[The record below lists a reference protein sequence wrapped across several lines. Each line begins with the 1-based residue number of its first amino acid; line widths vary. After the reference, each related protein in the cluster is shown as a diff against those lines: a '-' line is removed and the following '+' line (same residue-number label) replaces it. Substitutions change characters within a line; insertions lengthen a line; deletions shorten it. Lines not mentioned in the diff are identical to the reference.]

1 MEKIAYEEVLTLDEY
16 ERQRPSTQPEMI
28 ALRGRLRVTL
38 GPIVSLAFEE
48 RRTLLYQVQEMMRA
62 ERITSPE
69 GIQTEL
75 DTYNSLVPQDGEL
88 VATLLIE
95 ITDQAE
101 LKRRLPQLVGIEH
114 AVSIRVGSV
123 VVGGSGEGGR
133 STAETTS
140 SVHYLRFP
148 VSSEAVAALRDAS
161 LQAHV
166 VIDHAAYQAWTEV
179 SSTLRGE
186 MLRILGE

>member
-1 MEKIAYEEVLTLDEY
+1 MDKIAFGEVLPLPEY
-16 ERQRPSTQPEMI
+16 ERQRLATQPEMI

-38 GPIVSLAFEE
+38 GPIVSLAFED

-62 ERITSPE
+62 ESITSPE

-95 ITDQAE
+95 ITDQQE
-101 LKRRLPQLVGIEH
+101 LKRRLPQLVGIED
-114 AVSIRVGSV
+114 AVSIRVGGV
-123 VVGGSGEGGR
+123 VVQGRGEEGR
-133 STAETTS
+133 STDVTTS

-148 VSSEAVAALRDAS
+148 VPPEAAAALEDSDA
-161 LQAHV
+161 QAHV
-166 VIDHAAYQAWTEV
+166 VIDHPAYQAWTEV
-179 SSTLRGE
+179 SPDLRQE
-186 MLRILGE
+186 ILRILRS

>member
-1 MEKIAYEEVLTLDEY
+1 MDKIVYQEVLPLDEY

-114 AVSIRVGSV
+114 AVSIRIGAV
-123 VVGGSGEGGR
+123 VVPGGGEEGR
-133 STAETTS
+133 STDETTS

-148 VSSEAVAALRDAS
+148 VSPEAAAALQDAS
-161 LQAHV
+161 TQAHV
-166 VIDHAAYQAWTEV
+166 VIDHPAYQAWTAV
-179 SSTLRGE
+179 SPTLRQE
-186 MLRILGE
+186 LLRILGA

>member
-1 MEKIAYEEVLTLDEY
+1 
-16 ERQRPSTQPEMI
+16 MI

-62 ERITSPE
+62 ESITSPE

-75 DTYNSLVPQDGEL
+75 DTYNSLVPRDGEL
-88 VATLLIE
+88 VATLLLE
-95 ITDQAE
+95 ITDPAE
-101 LKRRLPQLVGIEH
+101 LRRRLPQLVGIEN
-114 AVSIRVGSV
+114 AVSIRIGALIVQGR
-123 VVGGSGEGGR
+123 GEEGR

-148 VSSEAVAALRDAS
+148 VSPEAAAAALDDAAT
-161 LQAHV
+161 QAHV
-166 VIDHAAYQAWTEV
+166 VIDHPAYQAWTQV
-179 SSTLRGE
+179 SPHLRQELSRILRG
-186 MLRILGE
+186 